1 MSKKDNNLLSEAYNQ
16 IYSNVVEEAKKA
28 KKDYDGDG
36 KVESPQDEYKG
47 SKDKAIKG
55 AMHGKKGKG
64 KKKVNEQV
72 EHLKEA
78 TVALI
83 EAVRFLAKKDKKKEM
98 MKKPKR
104 VTTGTGAGE
113 GTGV

>member
-1 MSKKDNNLLSEAYNQ
+1 MSKKDNNLLSEAYDQ
-16 IYSNVVEEAKKA
+16 IYSNIVEEAKKA

-36 KVESPQDEYKG
+36 RVESPEDEYKG
-47 SKDKAIKG
+47 SKDKAIKM
-55 AMHGKKGKG
+55 AKGKKG

-78 TVALI
+78 TFALI
-83 EAVRFLAKKDKKKEM
+83 EAVKCLAKKDKKDKM
-98 MKKPKR
+98 QGKKPKR